1 MSAAKQVGMLVV
13 SMFLIATAAGLQC
26 ELVNLQPLI
35 AEAAYD
41 QSSGS
46 FSATLLFVFLLFVP
60 PDVGVERIDGVRDG
74 SDTVHIEQL
83 VSGEV
88 RVALVVHAM
97 GKVTH
102 VGNIVGA
109 KDPMKLIPDSLKVG
123 IVSDIGVVNIRG
135 IVDRGIGENNVLGR
149 SCPAIARDLHVGFP
163 ALRSAAGYSLLV
175 KEANLPVP
183 RAGERGVSCIGH
195 TEQIT

>member
-1 MSAAKQVGMLVV
+1 MSAAKLVRMLVV
-13 SMFLIATAAGLQC
+13 SIFLVATAAGLQF

-35 AEAAYD
+35 AEAAHD
-41 QSSGS
+41 QPSDSLR
-46 FSATLLFVFLLFVP
+46 ATLLFFFLLFVP
-60 PDVGVERIDGVRDG
+60 PDVGVERIDGVRDE
-74 SDTVHIEQL
+74 SDTVHVEEL

-109 KDPMKLIPDSLKVG
+109 KDSMKLIPDSLEVG

-135 IVDRGIGENNVLGR
+135 VVNRSIGENNVLG
-149 SCPAIARDLHVGFP
+149 
-163 ALRSAAGYSLLV
+163 
-175 KEANLPVP
+175 
-183 RAGERGVSCIGH
+183 
-195 TEQIT
+195 